1 MADAERLLL
10 RQDNADLRL
19 TPIGYQLGLIDKA
32 RYEAVEAKREI
43 IAREVKRLKKTFFT
57 PVEGAHSLSALE
69 FLCRPEVSYQ
79 NLFPLG
85 LGSANLASE
94 TMEQVEVEVKYQGYI
109 EKQGKE
115 VDRMHRLEERRIP
128 PNVDYDS
135 FVGLRFEA
143 CQKLGR
149 FRPATLGQA
158 SRIDGVTPADIAIL
172 LVHLERGRR
181 GGVS

>member
-1 MADAERLLL
+1 MQIFQKFALALAQTRSTNNHPHPFRDFKLL
-10 RQDNADLRL
+10 DD
-19 TPIGYQLGLIDKA
+19 
-32 RYEAVEAKREI
+32 
-43 IAREVKRLKKTFFT
+43 FFD
-57 PVEGAHSLSALE
+57 
-69 FLCRPEVSYQ
+69 F
-79 NLFPLG
+79 
-85 LGSANLASE
+85 
-94 TMEQVEVEVKYQGYI
+94 I